1 MRGGE
6 NYSVQQ
12 ASTTIQDGLS
22 IFRCGVKHQGK
33 KKKKIHATS
42 VLVFASIAAKY
53 ASSVGK

>member
-33 KKKKIHATS
+33 KKKIHATS

-53 ASSVGK
+53 VSSVGK